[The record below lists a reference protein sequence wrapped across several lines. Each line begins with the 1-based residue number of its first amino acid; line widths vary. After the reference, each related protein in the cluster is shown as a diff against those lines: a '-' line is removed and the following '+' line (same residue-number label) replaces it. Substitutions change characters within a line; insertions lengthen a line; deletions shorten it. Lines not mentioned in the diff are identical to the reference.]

1 MVDRTRHQDL
11 FYLGDLGISLIGLG
25 GIGAITA
32 VTLAKMGVDNI
43 KGIDDDVVS
52 EENIATQLHKTG
64 RVGYTKTNAVQE
76 LIFDFAGDVIFEGLR
91 DRLGPDYPWKYIA
104 NEIVIS
110 AVDSIQ
116 SRKDI
121 WAAIHDKPWVWYID
135 ARMAAESLLIYTVDG
150 KDSGWY
156 DQMIAEQQ
164 DSNVPDLS
172 CTAKATF
179 FCACGAA
186 CVIGSFVR
194 RIATGIRPP
203 KVYSW
208 NILEDNLIPIGGSN
222 GRAA

>member
-1 MVDRTRHQDL
+1 MVDRTRHQDI
-11 FYLGDLGISLIGLG
+11 FYLGNTGILLIGLG

-43 KGIDDDVVS
+43 TAIDNDVIS
-52 EENIATQLHKTG
+52 EENIATQLHMTNM
-64 RVGYTKTNAVQE
+64 VGYAKEIAVGE
-76 LIFDFAGDVIFEGLR
+76 LVADFAGDVIYKGVM
-91 DRLGPDYPWKYIA
+91 DRLTPEYPWRDIA

-116 SRKDI
+116 SRKEI
-121 WAAIHDKPWVWYID
+121 WAAIHDKPWRWYID

-150 KDSGWY
+150 KDRDWY

-164 DSNVPDLS
+164 DSDIEDLS

-203 KVYSW
+203 KVFSW
-208 NILEDNLIPIGGSN
+208 NILEDNLIPIGG
-222 GRAA
+222 RHD